1 MRQSLADLIKEIYAD
16 TKIIW
21 EAAEGGEHPNAKFF
35 NSWKRAVADST
46 GKYADLKA
54 MLKVAD
60 APEASPSAPQ
70 GQGPNGQALDVPPRN
85 TKEATEGHGME
96 FGKPVKG
103 SGNRMFFMGNG
114 GPKDTGNMGVDKFK
128 EFIEYWMKKE
138 AEGESPEASEPG
150 EGEFNTMDGYKDS
163 QGNPLPEKDAEVS
176 EEQTREWE
184 LEQSTNQ
191 TKEHMNLAKDQ
202 AIKVVNDMVEGGQM
216 DAKDAPAWITNIKKT
231 FADGERYVEGKLFKL
246 LTVAHLAD
254 IDPDDPNF
262 EQELHDATMRSQAGM
277 RDYLTEFSADLKAYI
292 SMASGKDDL
301 KPEDLTKDQKR
312 AADRFILKSNG
323 GQLYYKH
330 EDPKYASIVGA
341 YAGTGNYNALGI
353 STPTGALNKMAR
365 SLVKQ
370 GVIVKGRSNDPGPA
384 ARQLTGDVLEHALAM
399 ATNCSKLEGD
409 ALLKCR
415 KKNIDKVIAGI
426 RGSTKWQAM
435 KEAVDQ
441 GHGKIEG
448 GVEGLGNC
456 FETADAEAVKELL
469 DMVEEDLGLEPGT
482 GELEHLAVYFT
493 VASAKGLEEAGEVLA
508 EVCPGIELE
517 QLGTGEKGINDEGTR
532 TNVDAGGKCGG
543 DMEALR
549 RALAEHT
556 GEGDEKFSQCA
567 KQSKNL
573 NASVKSRQGK
583 NANTSELGKGSRG
596 GSSPEGRAANIQNG
610 GDYMRCIGEKSGHS
624 PKEVEVETRKMQE
637 AMAKEDKDVETVMNA
652 IDELDNASIDG
663 ILKKLQGE
671 IGGTDLASLEIIK
684 GMRDD
689 FKCAANKNIHKL
701 KQKACRARAEA
712 AYTQVRRV
720 SKMGTSEGRRLYA
733 GNVLRMQAT
742 EDSINLG
749 IDLRNGLNNMEVSM
763 GNEQQIS
770 GKLAESLLFG
780 DPAPTQENFHIT
792 KDGITYT
799 PPKEHGVHDGPS
811 VTLESRVKAERC
823 STMVK
828 THEAYQSKQKVPIS
842 KLKGSIAKQAEA
854 IKKEKAAKEKEEAE
868 SLTDVQRALGLVQK
882 IIEKTKN
889 RQA

>member
-16 TKIIW
+16 TKTLW

-54 MLKVAD
+54 MLAVAD
-60 APEASPSAPQ
+60 EQEASPSAPQ

-85 TKEATEGHGME
+85 TKEATEGYGME

-114 GPKDTGNMGVDKFK
+114 GPADTGNMGVDKFK

-176 EEQTREWE
+176 EQQTREWE

-202 AIKVVNDMVEGGQM
+202 AIKVVNDMVEDGQM
-216 DAKDAPAWITNIKKT
+216 DASSAPGWVTNIKKI
-231 FADGERYVEGKLFKL
+231 FADGERYAEGKLFEL

-262 EQELHDATMRSQAGM
+262 EQELHDATMRSQVGM

-292 SMASGKDDL
+292 SMSSGKDDL

-312 AADRFILKSNG
+312 AADRFILKTNG

-330 EDPKYASIVGA
+330 EDPKFGSVVGSA
-341 YAGTGNYNALGI
+341 FGGKDYNALGI
-353 STPTGALNKMAR
+353 STPTGALNKMAH
-365 SLVKQ
+365 SLVEQ
-370 GVIVKGRSNDPGPA
+370 GVIVQGRNNDPGPA

-415 KKNIDKVIAGI
+415 RKNIDKVITGI
-426 RGSTKWQAM
+426 RGSTKWQAL
-435 KEAVDQ
+435 KEAMGEGFMKV
-441 GHGKIEG
+441 EG

-469 DMVEEDLGLEPGT
+469 DMVEEDFGLEPGT
-482 GELEHLAVYFT
+482 GEMEHLAVYYT
-493 VASAKGLEEAGEVLA
+493 VASARGLEEAGEVLA
-508 EVCPGIELE
+508 EVCPGIKLE
-517 QLGTGEKGINDEGTR
+517 QKGTQETGINDEGTR

-573 NASVKSRQGK
+573 NASVKSIQGK
-583 NANTSELGKGSRG
+583 NANSSELGKFSRG

-637 AMAKEDKDVETVMNA
+637 AMAKEDEDVETVMNA
-652 IDELDNASIDG
+652 IDKDPGGAIDAA
-663 ILKKLQGE
+663 LKKLQLATAGN
-671 IGGTDLASLEIIK
+671 LASQEIIK

-689 FKCAANKNIHKL
+689 FKCAANKNISKV

-720 SKMGTSEGRRLYA
+720 SKMGTAEGRRLYA

-799 PPKEHGVHDGPS
+799 PPEGHGVHDGPS

-828 THEAYQSKQKVPIS
+828 TSEAYQSKQKVPIS